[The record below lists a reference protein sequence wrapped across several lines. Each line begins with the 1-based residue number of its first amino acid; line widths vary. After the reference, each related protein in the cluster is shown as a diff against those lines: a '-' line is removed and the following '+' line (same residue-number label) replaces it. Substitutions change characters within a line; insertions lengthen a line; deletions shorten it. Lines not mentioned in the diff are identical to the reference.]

1 MSDRETIPIE
11 VPSEIAR
18 FYRSASPEEKERIGL
33 QLTDILRSIVENSRE
48 QAIDR
53 LKKSLEKV
61 RREAGE
67 NSLTSEI
74 LESSRESDRKPEKD
88 RLGRIMDEI
97 GNKSIE
103 RGLTMEILAEILQ
116 ENE

>member
-33 QLTDILRSIVENSRE
+33 QLTEILRSTVEKSRQ

-53 LKKSLEKV
+53 LRTSLEKA
-61 RREAGE
+61 RRSARE
-67 NSLTSEI
+67 NGLTSEI
-74 LESSRESDRKPEKD
+74 LESSRESDREPEKD
-88 RLGRIMDEI
+88 RLGQIMDEI
-97 GNKSIE
+97 GNKAIE
-103 RGLTMEILAEILQ
+103 RGLTMEILAEILRD
-116 ENE
+116 NE